1 MSSSKAS
8 EMSSRSNISIMVIS
22 RLHMRTFSALV
33 AAVYGLLSAT
43 ASKDFGLWVFEL
55 APFYSSMLGIRSETK
70 KVNCTSALDY
80 YEIRFGE

>member
-1 MSSSKAS
+1 MC
-8 EMSSRSNISIMVIS
+8 
-22 RLHMRTFSALV
+22 TFSALV
-33 AAVYGLLSAT
+33 AAVYGLSET